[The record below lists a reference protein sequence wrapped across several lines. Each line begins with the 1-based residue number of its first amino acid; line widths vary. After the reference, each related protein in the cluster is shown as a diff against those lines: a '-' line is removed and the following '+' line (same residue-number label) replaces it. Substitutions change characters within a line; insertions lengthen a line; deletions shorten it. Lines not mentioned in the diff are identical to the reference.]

1 MYLLM
6 FVGVVAVDG
15 SPVPVHIRTAARL
28 LVPSELPHYR
38 RRLSSRSG
46 PDAGAVPSGH
56 AGLHIQ
62 PVRLPAGR
70 IYGVSSVGHFEG
82 RSAKENYAIAYQ
94 NICMFI
100 QYTLLLGRVG
110 LESQR
115 NCPFNIAANNVLLWN
130 LTRRMSQD

>member
-15 SPVPVHIRTAARL
+15 RPVPVHIRAAARV
-28 LVPSELPHYR
+28 LVSARLPHYR

-62 PVRLPAGR
+62 PVRLPAGL
-70 IYGVSSVGHFEG
+70 YGVSLVGHFEG
-82 RSAKENYAIAYQ
+82 RSAKELIRPLI
-94 NICMFI
+94 NIFSCSYNIHYFK
-100 QYTLLLGRVG
+100 GRG
-110 LESQR
+110 G
-115 NCPFNIAANNVLLWN
+115 
-130 LTRRMSQD
+130 

>member
-15 SPVPVHIRTAARL
+15 RPVPVHIRAAARL

-62 PVRLPAGR
+62 PVRLPAGL
-70 IYGVSSVGHFEG
+70 YGVSSVGHFEG
-82 RSAKENYAIAYQ
+82 RSAKELMRPLIKIFSCLY
-94 NICMFI
+94 NIHYCC
-100 QYTLLLGRVG
+100 GG
-110 LESQR
+110 GG
-115 NCPFNIAANNVLLWN
+115 
-130 LTRRMSQD
+130 